1 MFLLEWARIF
11 CSNIGTA
18 VIKKP
23 LLRNLKFVIP
33 FAFDIQHWVAHLKSP
48 GIHHLLDAFTT
59 ALSTT
64 LLQINKNKFRRCL
77 VVFRQAG
84 RKDLFIENKEQGPT
98 TSSKRVTMVEKIS
111 CDTCV
116 IAELKMEFE
125 KALLSF

>member
-11 CSNIGTA
+11 CSNIGIA

-64 LLQINKNKFRRCL
+64 LLQINKKKFGRCL
-77 VVFRQAG
+77 VVFRQPG
-84 RKDLFIENKEQGPT
+84 RKTFLLRTKNKVQPRPQRGLQWWT
-98 TSSKRVTMVEKIS
+98 KFLATLVSLH
-111 CDTCV
+111 
-116 IAELKMEFE
+116 ELSVF
-125 KALLSF
+125 